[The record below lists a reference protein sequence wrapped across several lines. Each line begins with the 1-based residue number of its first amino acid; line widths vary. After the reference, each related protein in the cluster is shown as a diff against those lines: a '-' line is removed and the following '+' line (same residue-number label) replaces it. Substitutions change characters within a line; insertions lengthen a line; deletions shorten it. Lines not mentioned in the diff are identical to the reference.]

1 MSARRYFSRNSALFE
16 RRATKERVLHLREYV
31 DASSRIKV
39 CTIFFERNI
48 IMSDLSCSFVNRWR
62 LSSQIIFNYA
72 QKGECFLAGFEA
84 LVREI
89 YVRAPLCGRE
99 TSL

>member
-1 MSARRYFSRNSALFE
+1 MSARRHFSRNSALFE

-48 IMSDLSCSFVNRWR
+48 IMSDLSGSFVNRWR
-62 LSSQIIFNYA
+62 LSSQIIFRMLKKENA
-72 QKGECFLAGFEA
+72 FW
-84 LVREI
+84 LV
-89 YVRAPLCGRE
+89 LK
-99 TSL
+99 L